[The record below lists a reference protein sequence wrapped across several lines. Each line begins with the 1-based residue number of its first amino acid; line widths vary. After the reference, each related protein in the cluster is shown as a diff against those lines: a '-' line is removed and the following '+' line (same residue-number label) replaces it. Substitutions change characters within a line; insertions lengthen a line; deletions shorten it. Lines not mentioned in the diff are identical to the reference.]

1 MNKILGLIVGICFV
15 ALCGNTALAG
25 AEPGSWYVAPT
36 FQGVWLDNSRN
47 ADDGGGFALA
57 FGRTL
62 SSKWDGEFGL
72 STSSHNQA
80 AGSKLDLN
88 GVSLALHRVF
98 YRDSR
103 VTPYL
108 SIGLGALD
116 LKTTGSS
123 VDKKLVAR
131 FGLGLLADLS
141 KNPAK
146 GTGLQARAE
155 ILGQRSGGSGASRS
169 SGDITDYIAGLGLQ
183 YNWGAP
189 IAPKP
194 PADSDGD
201 GVPDDMDKCPGTRA
215 GAPVNADGC
224 EPVVEKDS
232 DGDGVLDSADKCP
245 DTPAGTK
252 VDATGCEL
260 DSDGDGVVD
269 SKDQCP
275 DTPKGD
281 RVDAFGCSY
290 KKELNLPG
298 VEFETNKADLRA
310 DSTAI
315 LDGAAAVLKR
325 YPLLDIEIDGHTDSD
340 ASDAYNLTLSD
351 QRAAAV
357 VKYLQDQG
365 VTNKLTSRGF
375 GESQP
380 VASNKTAAGKQKNR
394 RVVLRVL
401 N

>member
-1 MNKILGLIVGICFV
+1 MKKILGFSLASVI
-15 ALCGNTALAG
+15 ALGGSVALAG
-25 AEPGSWYVAPT
+25 AEVGSWYVAPT
-36 FQGVWLDNSRN
+36 FQGVWVDNDRN
-47 ADDGGGFALA
+47 ADDSGGFSLA
-57 FGRTL
+57 FGRTVL
-62 SSKWDGEFGL
+62 ANWDAEL
-72 STSSHNQA
+72 ALNTSSHNQA
-80 AGSKLDLN
+80 AGAKLDLT
-88 GVSLALHRVF
+88 GISMAAHRVF

-103 VTPYL
+103 FSPYL
-108 SIGLGALD
+108 SIGLGWLQA
-116 LKTTGSS
+116 KAKSS
-123 VDKKLVAR
+123 SSDSRVAASY
-131 FGLGLLADLS
+131 GLGLLADIA
-141 KNPAK
+141 KHADK
-146 GTGLQARAE
+146 GTDLQARFE
-155 ILGQRSGGSGASRS
+155 ILGRRDLS
-169 SGDITDYIAGLGLQ
+169 SSATNRNPVDYLAGLGLQ
-183 YNWGAP
+183 YSWGAT
-189 IAPKP
+189 IAPPP

-201 GVPDDMDKCPGTRA
+201 GVPDNMDKCPGTPA
-215 GAPVNADGC
+215 GATVNADGC
-224 EPVVEKDS
+224 EPVVDKDS

-245 DTPAGTK
+245 DTPAGIK
-252 VDATGCEL
+252 VNADGCEL

-281 RVDAFGCSY
+281 RVDEFGCSY

-298 VEFETNKADLRA
+298 VEFDTNKADLRA

-340 ASDAYNLTLSD
+340 SSEAYNQTLSD

-365 VTNKLTSRGF
+365 VTNKLSSRGF

>member
-1 MNKILGLIVGICFV
+1 MKKILGFSLASVI
-15 ALCGNTALAG
+15 ALGGSVALAG
-25 AEPGSWYVAPT
+25 AEVGSWYVAPS
-36 FQGVWLDNSRN
+36 FQGVWVDNKRN
-47 ADDGGGFALA
+47 ADDSGGFGLAL
-57 FGRTL
+57 GRTM
-62 SSKWDGEFGL
+62 SPNWDTEFTA
-72 STSSHNQA
+72 STSTHDQA
-80 AGSKLDLN
+80 AGAKLELTN
-88 GVSLALHRVF
+88 LGIAVHRVF
-98 YRDSR
+98 YRDARFTPFLSLG
-103 VTPYL
+103 VTVGSTGVTGQAL
-108 SIGLGALD
+108 NRKLGAFY
-116 LKTTGSS
+116 G
-123 VDKKLVAR
+123 V
-131 FGLGLLADLS
+131 GLLADIT
-141 KNPAK
+141 KNSAK
-146 GTGLQARAE
+146 GAGLQARGEVLA
-155 ILGQRSGGSGASRS
+155 RRTSGTNGSSFG
-169 SGDITDYIAGLGLQ
+169 GDLTDYLAGVGLQ
-183 YNWGAP
+183 YSWGAP
-189 IAPKP
+189 IKPKAPL
-194 PADSDGD
+194 DSDGD
-201 GVPDDMDKCPGTRA
+201 GVPDDMDKCPGTPA
-215 GAPVNADGC
+215 GVTVNADGC

-232 DGDGVLDSADKCP
+232 DSDGVFDGADKCP

-252 VDATGCEL
+252 VDSTGCEP

-281 RVDAFGCSY
+281 RVDSFGCSY

-298 VEFETNKADLRA
+298 VEFDINKADLRT

-340 ASDAYNLTLSD
+340 ASDVYNQTLSE

-380 VASNKTAAGKQKNR
+380 IASNKSAAGKQKNR